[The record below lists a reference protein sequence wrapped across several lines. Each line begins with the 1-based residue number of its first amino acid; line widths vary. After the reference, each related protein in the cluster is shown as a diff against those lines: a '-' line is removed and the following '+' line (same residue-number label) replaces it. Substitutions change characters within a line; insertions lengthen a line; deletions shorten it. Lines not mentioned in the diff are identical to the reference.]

1 MDNIDLF
8 EKEGLTI
15 IKNIFHKKKIQELR
29 QTLENSF
36 KNKNNPKILNIYELD
51 NKNEILDNVYLNH
64 NLIKKIY
71 SIFPEEKYGEIYIL
85 PPFQIMRNFLPK
97 LSSHTWHIDAS
108 GEYRYEYSKRRIYKE
123 DYLFGKVGIYLQ
135 NNSEFGGQI
144 DVIKKTNNIYGKNN
158 FNSFFQKIIMKIKM
172 KIVKSMSSKLKDKYE
187 KKLLGYERLQQDI
200 GDVVLFDSRT
210 YHRGSPISSMIENK
224 VSHTQ
229 GHYVDELDSQ
239 KNKFAI
245 YFQFGNKLG
254 LESYWHDRAKRAEGK
269 KEKNSWSET
278 KKIIKNYY
286 EIKNQPMPDNISI
299 SLKKIEF

>member
-1 MDNIDLF
+1 MENIDLF
-8 EKEGLTI
+8 EKEGLTV
-15 IKNIFHKKKIQELR
+15 IKNIFNKKKIQELR
-29 QTLENSF
+29 NSLENSF

-51 NKNEILDNVYLNH
+51 NKNEILDDVYLNH

-71 SIFPEEKYGEIYIL
+71 SIFTKEKYGEIYIL

-97 LSSHTWHIDAS
+97 ISSHTWHIDAS
-108 GEYRYEYSKRRIYKE
+108 GEYRYEYSKSRIYKK

-144 DVIKKTNNIYGKNN
+144 DVIKKTNNVYGKNN

-187 KKLLGYERLQQDI
+187 KKILGYERLQLDI

-224 VSHTQ
+224 VSHAE
-229 GHYVDELDSQ
+229 GHYVDEIDSQ

-254 LESYWHDRAKRAEGK
+254 LESYWYDRGKRAEGK
-269 KEKNSWSET
+269 KEKNSWSKT
-278 KKIIKNYY
+278 KKLIKNFY
-286 EIKNQPMPDNISI
+286 EMKKIPTPNNINL
-299 SLKKIEF
+299 SLKKIDF